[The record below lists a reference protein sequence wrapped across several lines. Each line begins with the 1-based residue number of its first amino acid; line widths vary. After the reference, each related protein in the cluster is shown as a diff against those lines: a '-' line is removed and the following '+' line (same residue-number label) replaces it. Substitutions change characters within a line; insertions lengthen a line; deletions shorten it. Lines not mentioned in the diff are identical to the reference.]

1 MKRSNLLIAALV
13 GLTSAC
19 AADLGGSGTDTPGA
33 TLEELVG
40 GRTTSE
46 RPEVGR
52 LFGRTLQLC
61 TATLVAPSGDTSRP
75 SRFVLTAAHCVGF
88 VNGQEPQLNRGLRFV
103 VGGRQF
109 DVVRQRVWLATANLP
124 VIDSY
129 PEHLRDVAL
138 LELAEDVPLSLARPA
153 TIGTTRPRLDEP
165 VQVFGFG
172 CTTRCGGNGADP
184 EKRVGQIAYGR
195 PSARLCPGDSGGPLM
210 TTSGAV
216 IGVNSAYGT
225 DIQNDVWGDVV
236 GYSSEIVAQ
245 VLAWRASPWFS
256 EPATPV
262 RELSSCSECANAGGF
277 WCGRRNRCYDFLVLA
292 EQQCGTTPIQR
303 YEEDCASPPVD
314 DGFVA
319 THCTSASD
327 CRACLSRYQCAWT
340 DAGCLDAPGGVLP
353 AGVRSRVAGTNPT
366 CCPGPVCDGD
376 GVCERVQGE
385 TRENCASDCRATA
398 VCDQDGACE
407 AGESSTEC
415 RTDCAIA
422 PSCDNDGVCELS
434 DGEWC
439 DTCPTDCVCNG
450 GSCDAD
456 GVCEPAAGETART
469 CAADCPAR
477 GGSSGGSSGG
487 TSSFADLAAH
497 PARVEIESL
506 AGAGILAG
514 FPDGTFRPDRTLTRA
529 EFAAMIAKA
538 FLADR
543 VIVGNAGFVDV
554 DVDDWFHDAVA
565 RCVAGGFISGF
576 PDGTFRPNAPL
587 RRMEALAA
595 LDAGLG
601 LSGGDFAQVRARF
614 RDADTLPTW
623 ARAAVAD
630 AFGAGLLDNEA
641 LLERASGRP
650 LRIRG
655 TDATT
660 RAELASFVFRA
671 RSR

>member
-153 TIGTTRPRLDEP
+153 AIGTTRPRLDEP

-292 EQQCGTTPIQR
+292 EQQCGRRPIQR

-314 DGFVA
+314 VIA
-319 THCTSASD
+319 HV
-327 CRACLSRYQCAWT
+327 RIRLS
-340 DAGCLDAPGGVLP
+340 GVPLP
-353 AGVRSRVAGTNPT
+353 ATNARGPMPDASTPRAACCLLAFGRGSSGPIRRVV
-366 CCPGPVCDGD
+366 PGRDGD

-385 TRENCASDCRATA
+385 TCELRERLPQRTAAPFKTVRVKRARA
-398 VCDQDGACE
+398 R
-407 AGESSTEC
+407 C

-422 PSCDNDGVCELS
+422 PSCDNDGVCEPS
-434 DGEWC
+434 RTESGATPAPPIVCATADPATPTVASPPRGDG
-439 DTCPTDCVCNG
+439 
-450 GSCDAD
+450 
-456 GVCEPAAGETART
+456 
-469 CAADCPAR
+469 
-477 GGSSGGSSGG
+477 
-487 TSSFADLAAH
+487 AH
-497 PARVEIESL
+497 VRRDRS
-506 AGAGILAG
+506 
-514 FPDGTFRPDRTLTRA
+514 RPWRLGR
-529 EFAAMIAKA
+529 K
-538 FLADR
+538 
-543 VIVGNAGFVDV
+543 
-554 DVDDWFHDAVA
+554 
-565 RCVAGGFISGF
+565 
-576 PDGTFRPNAPL
+576 L
-587 RRMEALAA
+587 RR
-595 LDAGLG
+595 
-601 LSGGDFAQVRARF
+601 
-614 RDADTLPTW
+614 
-623 ARAAVAD
+623 
-630 AFGAGLLDNEA
+630 NE
-641 LLERASGRP
+641 L
-650 LRIRG
+650 
-655 TDATT
+655 
-660 RAELASFVFRA
+660 VC
-671 RSR
+671 